1 MYISLHDFKK
11 DEWHEKK
18 ILIVDDDPGFRK
30 LLSTLIRRAGYEVE
44 EAKEGAEAV
53 AAINKNV
60 PDLVVL
66 DIVMPVMGGYGG
78 HP

>member
-1 MYISLHDFKK
+1 M
-11 DEWHEKK
+11 KK

-53 AAINKNV
+53 AAINKMFRILWCLILSCLLWG
-60 PDLVVL
+60 DMRSS
-66 DIVMPVMGGYGG
+66 II
-78 HP
+78 